1 MKYCI
6 SHKYL
11 LLWSVGDIVRFKK
24 GLWGH
29 PSTIKQITIQDT
41 TEKSAD
47 IYKKIKNP
55 PSPPGCKKRITS
67 VSVYL
72 NEHR

>member
-1 MKYCI
+1 
-6 SHKYL
+6 
-11 LLWSVGDIVRFKK
+11 VGDIVRFKK